1 MVALPLVSRQPLHLA
16 MTIIRC
22 LPGLPV
28 EVFGIC
34 SLLSSVLSAPTLRL
48 ETGRLNSLL
57 SWVKSQA
64 IDYALTRACFHAGE
78 IRVLDSS
85 GVIICTIR
93 FEKTDRK
100 LRSFRRIRN
109 VASGNKRMSK
119 ERLMPSER
127 EPIRTGLTRNR
138 LRGAIYFWPP

>member
-64 IDYALTRACFHAGE
+64 IDYALASACFHAGE
-78 IRVLDSS
+78 MRVLDSS
-85 GVIICTIR
+85 LCRVTPHWRSATIR
-93 FEKTDRK
+93 
-100 LRSFRRIRN
+100 
-109 VASGNKRMSK
+109 A
-119 ERLMPSER
+119 
-127 EPIRTGLTRNR
+127 
-138 LRGAIYFWPP
+138 